1 MVLGAHKTE
10 RIAVTRRSRTAR
22 FVFLLAVL
30 CGLLL
35 TAPVQAQTNGP
46 LTAASKPGQGVGEL
60 WKEYPLRD
68 ATRTPGAGTAGPG
81 GRSTPAPAPA
91 GRSRPGGVPEG
102 GRKAKQEA
110 KQDGGTS
117 ELPIV
122 ALVVIVALAVGL
134 ALRVRRRRRRAIAR
148 RGSAEAEGQLRPDRP
163 DYVEGATDRN
173 DIGAFAG
180 YVEYE
185 QREGTVPDADRMV
198 LVHDSSRNAPVWVT
212 RAEIS
217 ARRVGDE
224 PLLPS
229 GEGIRPSGRFAQT
242 SRRFARPSGAH
253 DELITRPRSG

>member
-35 TAPVQAQTNGP
+35 TAPVQAQTDGP
-46 LTAASKPGQGVGEL
+46 LTAASKPGEGVGEL

-91 GRSRPGGVPEG
+91 GRSRPGGVFQG
-102 GRKAKQEA
+102 GRKA

-134 ALRVRRRRRRAIAR
+134 ALRVRRRAIAR
-148 RGSAEAEGQLRPDRP
+148 RGSAEAEGQLRLDRP
-163 DYVEGATDRN
+163 DYVEGTSDRN

-185 QREGTVPDADRMV
+185 QREGTVPDAERMV

-224 PLLPS
+224 PFLPS

-242 SRRFARPSGAH
+242 SRRFARPSGTH